1 MNHSSDTDFIT
12 QAIDLAQENSRSGE
26 NGPFGALVV
35 KDGKVIGRG
44 ENRVV
49 ASCDPSAHAEIV
61 AIREAGRAL
70 GSHDLT
76 GCTIYSSCEPCP
88 MCLSALVMNGIQAV
102 YSGPALTVLSTP
114 ATATTLRRPGLT
126 TQFSTRRLPGIGNS
140 VQSDQSRLA
149 RSKVN
154 RSLTIGVS

>member
-1 MNHSSDTDFIT
+1 MDHSSDTDFIT

-44 ENRVV
+44 GNRVV

-88 MCLSALVMNGIQAV
+88 MCLSAILWARIDRVVYACNRHDAAEAGFDDAVFYQEVARDWQQRSIRSEQIGQEQGKQVFDHWRQLVTKMK
-102 YSGPALTVLSTP
+102 Y
-114 ATATTLRRPGLT
+114 
-126 TQFSTRRLPGIGNS
+126 
-140 VQSDQSRLA
+140 
-149 RSKVN
+149 
-154 RSLTIGVS
+154 